1 MKVVVAPDSFK
12 ECLDA
17 AAVAAILSDEVSRI
31 RPDAEVIYCPLS
43 DGGEGF
49 CEIVTDALGGE
60 ILHHVVTGPLG
71 AAVESSFGRVGETAI
86 IDAASA
92 CGLQM
97 VPVLERNPLV
107 TTSRG
112 LGELLLAAYGCG
124 CTRVLV
130 GIGGTAT
137 CDGGEGMMSVPGLK
151 DLRGKISVEILVDVN
166 TPFLG
171 PRGAV
176 AVFAPQKGATPGM
189 MESLEERMRDCSQK
203 ILEETGKDVSD
214 YPGAGAGGGIA
225 GALMAY
231 LDGSLRSGADALLEM
246 LHLEDIVRGADCI
259 ITGEGKSDSQTL
271 SGKVPQKVLEHS
283 GGVPV
288 ILLSGKIEE
297 REALLEAGFHQ
308 LVQVTPDCI
317 PMEEALKA
325 EVAERNLREAVR
337 TVLAS
342 LFG

>member
-1 MKVVVAPDSFK
+1 M
-12 ECLDA
+12 
-17 AAVAAILSDEVSRI
+17 AAILSDEISRI
-31 RPDAEVIYCPLS
+31 RPDTKAISCPIS

-49 CEIVTDALGGE
+49 CEIVTAALGGE

-71 AAVESSFGRVGETAI
+71 SPVESSFGRVGDTAI

-97 VPVLERNPLV
+97 VPVPERNPLV

-137 CDGGEGMMSVPGLK
+137 CDGGERMMSVPGLK
-151 DLRGKISVEILVDVN
+151 ELRGKITVELLADVD

-176 AVFAPQKGATPGM
+176 AVFAPQKGATPEM
-189 MESLEERMRDCSQK
+189 MEALEERMRNCSQK

-214 YPGAGAGGGIA
+214 FPGAGAGGGTA

-231 LDGSLRSGADALLEM
+231 LNGGLRSGADALLEM
-246 LHLEDIVRGADCI
+246 LHM
-259 ITGEGKSDSQTL
+259 
-271 SGKVPQKVLEHS
+271 
-283 GGVPV
+283 
-288 ILLSGKIEE
+288 KISS
-297 REALLEAGFHQ
+297 AKP
-308 LVQVTPDCI
+308 T
-317 PMEEALKA
+317 
-325 EVAERNLREAVR
+325 
-337 TVLAS
+337 AS
-342 LFG
+342 

>member
-1 MKVVVAPDSFK
+1 MKIVVAPDSFK

-17 AAVAAILSDEVSRI
+17 AAVAAILSDEISRI
-31 RPDAEVIYCPLS
+31 RPDAEVISCPLP

-49 CEIVTDALGGE
+49 CEIVTAALGGE
-60 ILHHVVTGPLG
+60 ILHHVVTGPLS
-71 AAVESSFGRVGETAI
+71 APVESSFGRVGDTAI

-97 VPVLERNPLV
+97 VPILERNPLV

-130 GIGGTAT
+130 GVGGTAT
-137 CDGGEGMMSVPGLK
+137 CDGGEGMMSLPGLK
-151 DLRGKISVEILVDVN
+151 ELRGKISVEILADVD

-189 MESLEERMRDCSQK
+189 MDALEERMQRCSQK
-203 ILEETGKDVSD
+203 ILKETGKDIST
-214 YPGAGAGGGIA
+214 YPGAGAGGGIS

-246 LHLEDIVRGADCI
+246 VKFEDIVDGADFI

-288 ILLSGKIEE
+288 MLLSGKIEE
-297 REALLEAGFHQ
+297 REALLEAGFHK
-308 LVQVTPDCI
+308 LVQVTPEGI
-317 PMEEALKA
+317 PMEDALKA
-325 EVAERNLREAVR
+325 DVAERNLRKAVR
-337 TVLAS
+337 SVLQS
-342 LFG
+342 I

>member
-1 MKVVVAPDSFK
+1 MKIVVAPDSFK

-17 AAVAAILSDEVSRI
+17 AAVAAILSDEISRI
-31 RPDAEVIYCPLS
+31 RPDAEVISCPLS

-49 CEIVTDALGGE
+49 CEIVTAALGGE
-60 ILHHVVTGPLG
+60 ILHHMVTGPLG
-71 AAVESSFGRVGETAI
+71 VPVKSIFGRVGDTAI

-97 VPVLERNPLV
+97 VPIFERNPLV

-130 GIGGTAT
+130 GVGGTAT
-137 CDGGEGMMSVPGLK
+137 CDGGAGMMSVPGVK
-151 DLRGKISVEILVDVN
+151 ELRGKVAVEILADVD
-166 TPFLG
+166 TPFIG

-176 AVFAPQKGATPGM
+176 AIFAPQKGATPGM
-189 MESLEERMRDCSQK
+189 MDALEERMQRCSQK
-203 ILEETGKDVSD
+203 ILKETGKDIST
-214 YPGAGAGGGIA
+214 YPGAGAGGGIS

-246 LHLEDIVRGADCI
+246 VKFEDIVDGADFI
-259 ITGEGKSDSQTL
+259 ITGEGKSDCQTL
-271 SGKVPQKVLEHS
+271 SGKVPKKVLEHS

-288 ILLSGKIEE
+288 MLLSGKIEE
-297 REALLEAGFHQ
+297 REALLEAGFHK
-308 LVQVTPDCI
+308 LVQVTPEGL
-317 PMEEALKA
+317 PMDAALKA
-325 EVAERNLREAVR
+325 DVADLNLRKAVR
-337 TVLAS
+337 TVLES
-342 LFG
+342 I

>member
-1 MKVVVAPDSFK
+1 MKIVVAPDSFK

-17 AAVAAILSDEVSRI
+17 AAVAAILSDEISRI
-31 RPDAEVIYCPLS
+31 RPDAEVISCPLS

-49 CEIVTDALGGE
+49 CEIVTAALGGE
-60 ILHHVVTGPLG
+60 ILHHVVTGPLS
-71 AAVESSFGRVGETAI
+71 APVESSFGRVGDTAI

-112 LGELLLAAYGCG
+112 LGELLLAAYGSG

-130 GIGGTAT
+130 GVGGTAT
-137 CDGGEGMMSVPGLK
+137 CDGGAGMMSVPGVK
-151 DLRGKISVEILVDVN
+151 ELRGMVAVEILADVD
-166 TPFLG
+166 TPFIG

-189 MESLEERMRDCSQK
+189 MDALEERMQRCSQK
-203 ILEETGKDVSD
+203 ILKETGKDIST
-214 YPGAGAGGGIA
+214 YPGAGAGGGIS

-246 LHLEDIVRGADCI
+246 VKFEDIVDGADLI
-259 ITGEGKSDSQTL
+259 ITGEGKSDCQTL

-288 ILLSGKIEE
+288 MLLSGKIEE
-297 REALLEAGFHQ
+297 REALLEAGFHK
-308 LVQVTPDCI
+308 LIQVTPEGL
-317 PMEEALKA
+317 PMEAALKA
-325 EVAERNLREAVR
+325 DVADLNLRKAVR
-337 TVLAS
+337 TVLES
-342 LFG
+342 I